1 MECDINFEQDDSLN
15 NTSQN
20 NNSQQQQHPEK
31 EETEPNVDV
40 AVSLHIKDFN
50 SSDSKL
56 NFPLALHEQK
66 ESNNDD
72 NDNDDELRYSLL
84 KELEDKWAFIEQS
97 KTRHKNYSCGCD
109 NMIVDSTSFKAN
121 SLYYEPFHNW
131 KNVIDESKK
140 KYYNK
145 KTEQSNIDKDEFN
158 EYIKTKTKQLQQL
171 RNDTCKNNSTDKN
184 KYKIGNKFNMIN
196 YNKTLNNNTN
206 TNSYYQQQQRQQH
219 QQQRPSFL
227 KTIPNCPY
235 KQDNNNNKYLKHKQL
250 NYGTCRTEGN
260 NNNNNGMHFNKQSN
274 SNTTTHHNKN
284 LILKIKDV
292 YNEITEIENDDNS
305 NNNKSNN
312 NIEHKKTEQIKDLSL
327 VDLNKNFDYLMEA
340 LSPNKKH
347 SPLLFFSPRN
357 NTSYQRNNKCDY
369 STDYNNNTNN
379 NTNSSHCHNKSAFSI
394 STITKNRIQSKI
406 NENNKLISELLPTK
420 PIESY
425 HHHQN
430 VNPFQY
436 TKRRNNLFKPYNN
449 TNTTSPKANRM
460 YNKNIFTETEKKLL
474 RINSPTLQKIIQQ

>member
-15 NTSQN
+15 NTVQN

-56 NFPLALHEQK
+56 NLPLALHEQK
-66 ESNNDD
+66 ESNNDDND

-109 NMIVDSTSFKAN
+109 NMIMDSTSFKAN

-131 KNVIDESKK
+131 KSVIDESKK

-145 KTEQSNIDKDEFN
+145 KTEQSNTDKDEFN
-158 EYIKTKTKQLQQL
+158 EYIKVKTKQLQQL

-196 YNKTLNNNTN
+196 YNKTLNNNIN
-206 TNSYYQQQQRQQH
+206 TNSYHEQQ

-235 KQDNNNNKYLKHKQL
+235 KHDNNNKYLKHKQL
-250 NYGTCRTEGN
+250 NYGTCRTEEN
-260 NNNNNGMHFNKQSN
+260 NNNNNGMHFNKQSH
-274 SNTTTHHNKN
+274 SNTTAHHNKN

-292 YNEITEIENDDNS
+292 YNEITEINNDDNS

-312 NIEHKKTEQIKDLSL
+312 CIIEHKKTEQIKDLSL

-357 NTSYQRNNKCDY
+357 NTSYQRNKCDY
-369 STDYNNNTNN
+369 STDYNNNITNN
-379 NTNSSHCHNKSAFSI
+379 SHCHNKSAFSI
-394 STITKNRIQSKI
+394 SNITKNRIQSKI
-406 NENNKLISELLPTK
+406 NENNKLICELLPTK

-425 HHHQN
+425 HHQQN
-430 VNPFQY
+430 VNTFQY
-436 TKRRNNLFKPYNN
+436 TKRRNNLFKPYNT

-474 RINSPTLQKIIQQ
+474 RINSPTLQKIIHQ

>member
-1 MECDINFEQDDSLN
+1 MECDINFEHDDSLN

-20 NNSQQQQHPEK
+20 NHSQQQQHPEK
-31 EETEPNVDV
+31 EENETNADV

-56 NFPLALHEQK
+56 NLPLALHEQK
-66 ESNNDD
+66 ETNNDD
-72 NDNDDELRYSLL
+72 IDDDIRYSLL

-109 NMIVDSTSFKAN
+109 NMIMDSTSFKAN

-140 KYYNK
+140 KYYTK
-145 KTEQSNIDKDEFN
+145 KTEQSNTEKDEFN
-158 EYIKTKTKQLQQL
+158 EYIKVKTKQLQQL
-171 RNDTCKNNSTDKN
+171 RNDKCKNNSTDKN
-184 KYKIGNKFNMIN
+184 KFKIGNKFNMIN
-196 YNKTLNNNTN
+196 YTKTLNNIN
-206 TNSYYQQQQRQQH
+206 TNSHHEQQQQQ

-235 KQDNNNNKYLKHKQL
+235 KQDNNKYLKHKQL
-250 NYGTCRTEGN
+250 TYGSCRTEDN
-260 NNNNNGMHFNKQSN
+260 NNNDIHFNKQ
-274 SNTTTHHNKN
+274 THHNKN

-292 YNEITEIENDDNS
+292 YNEITETKNDDNS
-305 NNNKSNN
+305 NNKSNN
-312 NIEHKKTEQIKDLSL
+312 YIEHKKTEQIKDLSL

-340 LSPNKKH
+340 LSPNKKP

-357 NTSYQRNNKCDY
+357 NTSYQRNNDY
-369 STDYNNNTNN
+369 STDITSNN
-379 NTNSSHCHNKSAFSI
+379 SHCHNKSAFAI
-394 STITKNRIQSKI
+394 SSITKNRIQSKI
-406 NENNKLISELLPTK
+406 NENNKLICELLPNK

-425 HHHQN
+425 HQQN
-430 VNPFQY
+430 SNTFQY
-436 TKRRNNLFKPYNN
+436 AKRKGNLFKPYYINN
-449 TNTTSPKANRM
+449 KTASPNVNRM

>member
-20 NNSQQQQHPEK
+20 NNSQQQQQHPEK
-31 EETEPNVDV
+31 EETEQNVDV

-56 NFPLALHEQK
+56 NLPLALHEQK
-66 ESNNDD
+66 ESNNDDND

-109 NMIVDSTSFKAN
+109 NMIMDSTSFKAN

-131 KNVIDESKK
+131 KSVIDESKK

-145 KTEQSNIDKDEFN
+145 KTEQSNTDKDEFN
-158 EYIKTKTKQLQQL
+158 EYIKVKTKQLQQL

-196 YNKTLNNNTN
+196 YNKTLNNNIN
-206 TNSYYQQQQRQQH
+206 TNSYHEQQQ

-227 KTIPNCPY
+227 KTIPNCQY
-235 KQDNNNNKYLKHKQL
+235 KQDNNSNKYLKHKQL
-250 NYGTCRTEGN
+250 NYVTCRTEE
-260 NNNNNGMHFNKQSN
+260 NNNNNGMHFNKQSH

-292 YNEITEIENDDNS
+292 YNEITEIDNNNNS
-305 NNNKSNN
+305 NNCI
-312 NIEHKKTEQIKDLSL
+312 IEHKKTEQIKDLSL

-357 NTSYQRNNKCDY
+357 NTSYQRNKCDY
-369 STDYNNNTNN
+369 STDYNNNN
-379 NTNSSHCHNKSAFSI
+379 NTNNSHCHNKSAFSI
-394 STITKNRIQSKI
+394 SNITKNRIQSKI
-406 NENNKLISELLPTK
+406 NENNKLICELLPTK

-425 HHHQN
+425 HHHHQQN
-430 VNPFQY
+430 VNTFQH
-436 TKRRNNLFKPYNN
+436 TKRRNNLFKPYNT

>member
-20 NNSQQQQHPEK
+20 NNSQQQQQHPEK
-31 EETEPNVDV
+31 EETEQNVDV

-56 NFPLALHEQK
+56 NLPLALHEQK

-109 NMIVDSTSFKAN
+109 NMIMDSTSFKAN
-121 SLYYEPFHNW
+121 SLYFEPFHNW
-131 KNVIDESKK
+131 KSVIDESKK

-145 KTEQSNIDKDEFN
+145 KTEQSNTDKDEFN
-158 EYIKTKTKQLQQL
+158 EYIKVKTKQLQQL

-196 YNKTLNNNTN
+196 YNKTLNNNIN
-206 TNSYYQQQQRQQH
+206 TNSYHEQ

-227 KTIPNCPY
+227 KTIPNCQY
-235 KQDNNNNKYLKHKQL
+235 NNSNKYLKHKQL
-250 NYGTCRTEGN
+250 NYVTCRTEENN
-260 NNNNNGMHFNKQSN
+260 NNNNNGMHFNKQSH

-292 YNEITEIENDDNS
+292 YNEITEIDNNDNS
-305 NNNKSNN
+305 NNCI
-312 NIEHKKTEQIKDLSL
+312 IEHKKTEQIKDLSL

-357 NTSYQRNNKCDY
+357 NTSYQRNKCDY
-369 STDYNNNTNN
+369 STDYNNNNNNN
-379 NTNSSHCHNKSAFSI
+379 NTNNSHCHNKSAFSI
-394 STITKNRIQSKI
+394 SNITKNRIQSKI
-406 NENNKLISELLPTK
+406 NENNKLICELLPTK

-425 HHHQN
+425 HHHHQQN
-430 VNPFQY
+430 VNTFQH
-436 TKRRNNLFKPYNN
+436 TKRRNNLFKPYNT
-449 TNTTSPKANRM
+449 TNTTSPKANRI